1 MSAHRGGCGSRSG
14 SAGGGYG
21 YSASG
26 NGSRPGSSSREA
38 EYMSPFAGGHSGGPA
53 AAAAAAGGA
62 GGPSAG
68 ASSTSST
75 TNGSLANPYASLQ
88 AAPSIGPVPAQ
99 QPPFPNPRRSGESVR
114 PYGSGEPA
122 AGGGGGGFAIGSTT
136 ARSGAGA
143 STDSM
148 PPPSRYWRKALQ
160 SQAAAMPPSSA
171 PTSTSASGAGA
182 GAGSSQPPASPQE
195 ANRASVFIKLNRL
208 RQQVQEL
215 SRERGGIGTAS
226 ASNPATSSSSNTDT
240 VSVQSELSL
249 IRMQSAKLVTG
260 QQKMLAEDKAEKE
273 RVRAVVQTFEPLL
286 RGPQIDVDTLRNFRL
301 GRQKWL
307 DMYAGRDSEGDGG
320 GARRSIYD
328 LLPEGEP
335 IPEPPEHPNLDGI
348 VFHGL
353 RGSSFKAIG
362 MSAMISEH
370 SQVLQDLATERAL
383 REEAGNRPQA
393 GDMGSGH
400 REGGYGAGQANY
412 YAGGGP
418 AGPGPGSSHQQ
429 RQQPQQG
436 YGNNAF
442 GFGPPQQQQQPQPQ
456 PGVQDPRTMYG
467 PYGPGSNLPPI
478 PAPAYGPGYGY
489 HPGGNGGGYR

>member
-1 MSAHRGGCGSRSG
+1 MSAHRGGCSSRSG
-14 SAGGGYG
+14 SAGGSYGYG
-21 YSASG
+21 ASG
-26 NGSRPGSSSREA
+26 NGSRPGSSREA

-53 AAAAAAGGA
+53 AAGGA

-68 ASSTSST
+68 ASTSSS
-75 TNGSLANPYASLQ
+75 TNGSPANPYASLQ
-88 AAPSIGPVPAQ
+88 AAPSNGPVPAQ
-99 QPPFPNPRRSGESVR
+99 QPPFPNPRRSSESVR
-114 PYGSGEPA
+114 PYGSVEPA
-122 AGGGGGGFAIGSTT
+122 AGGVGGGFAIGSTT

-160 SQAAAMPPSSA
+160 SQAGAMPPTSA
-171 PTSTSASGAGA
+171 STSTSASGAGA
-182 GAGSSQPPASPQE
+182 GSSHPPASPQE

-226 ASNPATSSSSNTDT
+226 ASNPATSSSSSNTDT

-307 DMYAGRDSEGDGG
+307 DMYAGRDSEGGGG

-362 MSAMISEH
+362 MSVMISEH
-370 SQVLQDLATERAL
+370 SQVLQDLAAERAL
-383 REEAGNRPQA
+383 REEAGNRAQA
-393 GDMGSGH
+393 
-400 REGGYGAGQANY
+400 GGYGSGQANY
-412 YAGGGP
+412 YAAGGP

-429 RQQPQQG
+429 RQQQQQPQQG
-436 YGNNAF
+436 YGQNAF

-456 PGVQDPRTMYG
+456 SGVQDPRTMYG

-489 HPGGNGGGYR
+489 HPGGNGGGGYR